1 MASGGVVPKVV
12 HFGVLRRLVLKLE
25 AIFQNFIS
33 LSIQGVRS
41 SFFVQIEAK
50 VKEMSHKKLIL
61 KIVSLPILGTSTW
74 LPTPSLEL

>member
-1 MASGGVVPKVV
+1 MASGGVVPKEV

-25 AIFQNFIS
+25 AIFQNIIS

-50 VKEMSHKKLIL
+50 VKEMSHKKLIS
-61 KIVSLPILGTSTW
+61 KIEHFEGMS
-74 LPTPSLEL
+74 

>member
-33 LSIQGVRS
+33 LSIQIVRS
-41 SFFVQIEAK
+41 SFLC
-50 VKEMSHKKLIL
+50 KLKL
-61 KIVSLPILGTSTW
+61 KSRRCHTKS
-74 LPTPSLEL
+74 